1 MESGW
6 IQTIW
11 QYDGTYRDMYHLVMI
26 QIKMIA
32 SFQTIRQGID
42 HANRSR
48 SILAT
53 HLFETI
59 MVVSKTPYKSFT
71 DVVQHY
77 STVRNQSRSISFRIV
92 LDEYQNIKLNMPRM
106 ISSDIIQRYLHHY
119 VHLIRNISARRGW
132 GHTSRPSNR
141 DNRSRRI
148 LPCYP

>member
-11 QYDGTYRDMYHLVMI
+11 QYDGTYHDMYHLVMI

-32 SFQTIRQGID
+32 SFKTIRQGID
-42 HANRSR
+42 HVNRSR
-48 SILAT
+48 SILAS
-53 HLFETI
+53 HLMETI
-59 MVVSKTPYKSFT
+59 MPISNTPYKSFT

-92 LDEYQNIKLNMPRM
+92 LDEYQNVKLNLPRM
-106 ISSDIIQRYLHHY
+106 ISSDIIQRYLYHY
-119 VHLIRNISARRGW
+119 VHLIRYNSVGRGW
-132 GHTSRPSNR
+132 GHDYHPSNR